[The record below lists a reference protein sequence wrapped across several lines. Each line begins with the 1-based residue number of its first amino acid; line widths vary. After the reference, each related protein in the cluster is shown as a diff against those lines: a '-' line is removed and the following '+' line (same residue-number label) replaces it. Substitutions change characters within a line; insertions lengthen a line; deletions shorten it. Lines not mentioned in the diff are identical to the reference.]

1 MQLDCKK
8 RRPPG
13 LRGLLALVLAACV
26 LVAQAGLA
34 RHDLGHAFESLAS
47 GGNGGIHFHGHGISR
62 AHDES
67 PPGSESRPHGSIP
80 DEDGGD
86 ACPLHGLFA
95 QAGAFAPA
103 VGAALAP
110 AAQHPPSIPP
120 IATTL
125 RAGTPVPFHSRAP
138 PPIPA

>member
-1 MQLDCKK
+1 M
-8 RRPPG
+8 
-13 LRGLLALVLAACV
+13 RGLLALVLAACV

-47 GGNGGIHFHGHGISR
+47 AGYGDGHVHGHGNSPT
-62 AHDES
+62 HDES
-67 PPGSESRPHGSIP
+67 SPGSESRPHGSVP

-103 VGAALAP
+103 VGAALSP
-110 AAQHPPSIPP
+110 VAQHPPSFLPV
-120 IATTL
+120 ATTL
-125 RAGTPVPFHSRAP
+125 RAGAPVPFHSRAP